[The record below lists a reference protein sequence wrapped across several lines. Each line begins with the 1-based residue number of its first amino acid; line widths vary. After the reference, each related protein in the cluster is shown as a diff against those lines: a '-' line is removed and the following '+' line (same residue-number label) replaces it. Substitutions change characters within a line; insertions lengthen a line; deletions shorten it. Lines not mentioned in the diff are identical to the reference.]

1 MLLCIIPPNS
11 LKFKST
17 CDGCLKKIKE
27 QTKIRGILKA
37 KDN

>member
-11 LKFKST
+11 LKST

-27 QTKIRGILKA
+27 QTKKRGILKA